1 MRYWA
6 CINNKVLGPFEA
18 DKLAAVPAFTL
29 STLLCPETATGG
41 ETGAWKEA
49 SSCPEVLAALNSAP
63 APEQPRRP
71 APESPLAMTMRG
83 TLIEEPPVTDP
94 VPQPTRPAAE
104 SPLAMTM
111 RGSLIEEPG
120 ISAPAVPPPGPAAGK
135 AASAGSA
142 AISPAPAAAVTPE
155 PEPLGR
161 KLDQL
166 GAALA
171 AIAENQAQL
180 LNRLSR
186 VESAVAEIKALL
198 FPPPPTR

>member
-18 DKLAAVPAFTL
+18 SALAAVPAFTL

-49 SSCPEVLAALNSAP
+49 ASCPEVLAALNPAP

-71 APESPLAMTMRG
+71 AAESPLAMTMRG
-83 TLIEEPPVTDP
+83 TLIEETPVTDP
-94 VPQPTRPAAE
+94 VPQPRRPAAE

-111 RGSLIEEPG
+111 RGSLIEEPV
-120 ISAPAVPPPGPAAGK
+120 ISAPAILPPGPAAEK
-135 AASAGSA
+135 AALPGPA
-142 AISPAPAAAVTPE
+142 AMSPAPAPAVTPA
-155 PEPLGR
+155 PEPLAR
-161 KLDQL
+161 QLDQL
-166 GAALA
+166 GAKLA

-180 LNRLSR
+180 LNRMSR
-186 VESAVAEIKALL
+186 VESAVAEMKALL
-198 FPPPPTR
+198 FPAPPTR